1 MNEKLAEAAVE
12 APVLHR
18 WFPSVPMDLSFRA
31 GFAAGN
37 LFTENSGD
45 FTWNF
50 NLYHLKKAFKP
61 SIVGWFCNQKIHQ
74 QKMMV
79 RKKTSTIQDMHFSRF
94 RNPAFWC
101 IKPSLRDHREA
112 LKLTNIDPENRP
124 GQGNELSSRL
134 VQAFILRARKMKG
147 FRDSLR
153 LWKISI
159 PEQIPGFFL
168 GHLEIGTTPPAA
180 QEVSMYGIYT
190 YMYACFLWYINS
202 TSVSFYPYGSPV
214 GWDSWGFACF
224 FFCGKN
230 DVSLNPLKTSGS
242 DFKGFPCGICMASS
256 RCQPAKFFQAYRLGS
271 IAFLAPQKIRW
282 DIFLRM

>member
-1 MNEKLAEAAVE
+1 
-12 APVLHR
+12 
-18 WFPSVPMDLSFRA
+18 MDLSFRA

-124 GQGNELSSRL
+124 GQGNESSSRL

-190 YMYACFLWYINS
+190 YMNGCNFLWVN
-202 TSVSFYPYGSPV
+202 
-214 GWDSWGFACF
+214 
-224 FFCGKN
+224 
-230 DVSLNPLKTSGS
+230 
-242 DFKGFPCGICMASS
+242 
-256 RCQPAKFFQAYRLGS
+256 
-271 IAFLAPQKIRW
+271 
-282 DIFLRM
+282 